1 AAPRGPARGALPVSP
16 PLPVAPSR
24 PPPPDPRRLCPRPP
38 GPRSL
43 RQRRGGAP
51 VAEQLPGGLLAPSAG
66 PGHARL
72 PPRRLRGGAASPRA
86 GGRPGRRRGRRR
98 GGRPGAAPGRAGGRR
113 RACWPRIPSRS
124 RSSGWCSSPRSR
136 RCIFLKAAAS
146 LRVSGLA
153 GLAGRLGFPCPGFL
167 GLLGFLTLLV
177 GPALVLVGPFVH
189 CALASIVGAKMLL
202 VFLAVATY
210 TGHWK
215 PMRSAEDDTSAV
227 FHMRAVMGNLSIMG
241 GCVAIVGFALRDLHC
256 TGVFQPYFQWWRYH
270 SFFVVEFGR
279 VVLVLTFLKS
289 AFQLRIRGFVGIAT
303 HFGFPCAPIM
313 GFGAFASNLVGS
325 ACVVIGPLLPR
336 ALLAASTSIAGALL
350 LIVFLVVATYV
361 GHFRA
366 LGAGTGQEQREHV
379 LLLAKNVSV
388 VGALITVIG
397 FDLAGL

>member
-1 AAPRGPARGALPVSP
+1 RPPRPCAWRPPRLSAPPRGPLAAPAPRSAATLPQ
-16 PLPVAPSR
+16 ASR
-24 PPPPDPRRLCPRPP
+24 PEKPPPAARRRT
-38 GPRSL
+38 
-43 RQRRGGAP
+43 
-51 VAEQLPGGLLAPSAG
+51 
-66 PGHARL
+66 
-72 PPRRLRGGAASPRA
+72 RGGAAPWRPFGALRRA
-86 GGRPGRRRGRRR
+86 GPCAPPSSTAPRRSRQPPRGGPPGPPPGPPSGRPPWRCSW
-98 GGRPGAAPGRAGGRR
+98 RR